1 MTLDV
6 RRALQA
12 GYDGLTSTAGLNVF
26 SVLLVFYIAYD
37 AVSQSFS
44 QQLLVQT
51 GAGFPPPFGVDTL
64 AFELPL
70 SVLAALTAA
79 AVVSQEAVRFW
90 AIQQFAESSVPT
102 LQERARILL
111 AVGGGVALFVYGVEQ
126 AFRVVWDGP
135 GAGTGRQFPIVAS
148 VAVAV
153 AVAPILLVTVYLRQ
167 EIALTAAGPAETVRN
182 SVVRF
187 RDAPVRIFGLLL
199 LLTVLGQV
207 AFLPSAVL
215 ARLVTV
221 RAGSTLYVLFE
232 LLHRTLFTAVS
243 TFSIA
248 TITEAYLQVRGEADD
263 IGSV

>member
-1 MTLDV
+1 MPLDV

-51 GAGFPPPFGVDTL
+51 RAGFPPPFGVDTL

-111 AVGGGVALFVYGVEQ
+111 AVGSGVALFVYGVEQ
-126 AFRVVWDGP
+126 AFRIVWYGP
-135 GAGTGRQFPIVAS
+135 GAGTGRQFPVVAS
-148 VAVAV
+148 VAV